1 MKYIDKNYL
10 YREKRD
16 IEDKIDYITK
26 SKEKLKRQ
34 FNLDDED
41 ILKIIECLQIKLKK
55 INKKILKM

>member
-55 INKKILKM
+55 INMKISKR